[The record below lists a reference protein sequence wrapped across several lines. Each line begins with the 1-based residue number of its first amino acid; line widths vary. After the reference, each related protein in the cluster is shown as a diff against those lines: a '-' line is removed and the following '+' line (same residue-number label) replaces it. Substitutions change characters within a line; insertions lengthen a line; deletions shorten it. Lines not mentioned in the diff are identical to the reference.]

1 MNNKE
6 RHDIIEIRE
15 NIKVYNWLAFA
26 FGTIGIIYMLI
37 VLLSGDFRNLIIGG
51 ILICFSLA
59 ALGTKERYIN
69 KINNILKENE

>member
-26 FGTIGIIYMLI
+26 FGTTGIIYMLI
-37 VLLSGDFRNLIIGG
+37 VLLSGNFGNLIIGG

-59 ALGTKERYIN
+59 TLGMKERYTN
-69 KINNILKENE
+69 KINNILKRNE

>member
-6 RHDIIEIRE
+6 KHNIIEIRE

-26 FGTIGIIYMLI
+26 FGTMGIIYMLI

-51 ILICFSLA
+51 TLICFSLA
-59 ALGTKERYIN
+59 VLNMKEKYTN
-69 KINNILKENE
+69 KINNILKRNE